1 MTIRESLIPVGQG
14 FNIRTFIED
23 GAHINH
29 KPIQVLERI
38 YIESTPAWHSNSSI
52 ALDFDFIPI
61 ACCFQA
67 QSGEGDGQLF
77 VEIAKQNNETIH
89 KFVIT
94 SSNTGDMQ
102 SVTYNFPFI
111 CIPQEYKIIIST
123 ENLSVYNLF
132 IFGEKAI
139 LNKPIFPQLL

>member
-1 MTIRESLIPVGQG
+1 MTIREGLLPVGQG

-38 YIESTPAWHSNSSI
+38 YIESIPVYNSNLSI

-61 ACCFQA
+61 ACWFQA
-67 QSGEGDGQLF
+67 LCQGEDGQLF

-89 KFVIT
+89 KFLIG
-94 SSNTGDMQ
+94 SSNTGVVE
-102 SVTYNFPFI
+102 SFTYNFPFI

-123 ENLSVYNLF
+123 ETLSVYNLF

>member
-1 MTIRESLIPVGQG
+1 MTIREGLLPVGQG

-38 YIESTPAWHSNSSI
+38 YIESIPVYNSNLSI

-61 ACCFQA
+61 ACWFQTLV
-67 QSGEGDGQLF
+67 QEGNGQLF

-89 KFVIT
+89 TIHKFLIG
-94 SSNTGDMQ
+94 SSDTGVVE
-102 SVTYNFPFI
+102 SFTYNCNLPG
-111 CIPQEYKIIIST
+111 IS
-123 ENLSVYNLF
+123 EF
-132 IFGEKAI
+132 
-139 LNKPIFPQLL
+139 